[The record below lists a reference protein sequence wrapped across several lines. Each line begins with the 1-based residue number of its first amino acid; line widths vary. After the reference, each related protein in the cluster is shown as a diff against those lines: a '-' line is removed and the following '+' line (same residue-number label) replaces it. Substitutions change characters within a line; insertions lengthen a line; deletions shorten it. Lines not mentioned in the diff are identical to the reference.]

1 MPTQTKYEPNWEGNQ
16 SSLWSKRVYSE
27 EGTEFDIR
35 WGFVVADFGKAA
47 TLENMELAERPS
59 VQVSGK
65 KGREQE
71 ADSVESTAV
80 HSTYRRAAINARS

>member
-16 SSLWSKRVYSE
+16 GSLWSKRAYSE

-47 TLENMELAERPS
+47 TLENMELAERLS
-59 VQVSGK
+59 VQVSEK
-65 KGREQE
+65 KERVQG

>member
-1 MPTQTKYEPNWEGNQ
+1 MPAQTKYDPNWEGNQ
-16 SSLWSKRVYSE
+16 GSLWSKRAYSE

-47 TLENMELAERPS
+47 TLENMELAERLS

-65 KGREQE
+65 K
-71 ADSVESTAV
+71 
-80 HSTYRRAAINARS
+80 